1 MRGADIAGRT
11 PSSRRYLKI
20 AALIAVSLAVLVLA
34 ACGAATEP
42 QGPSACGAATARQ
55 RPSAGGA
62 ATEPQRPSVST
73 PGDIVALMDTPRLTS
88 LSSEGRVVTAEGQAT
103 RAGGDD
109 LRTYWF
115 TSLGAIAHVQHLG
128 GSLIVRR
135 VLDGTTLLDPD
146 EASQEEP
153 VGTLTDP
160 ATFLSEEDL
169 NAHAL
174 RWADEAEAIVE
185 EVNYVPFFGGAAEFV
200 LRPKDEL
207 EFMRELDLRMYEFFC
222 GLPQEPRPFLMTIVD
237 SSGAIRRVWGGFL
250 LSDPDQGLQTAR
262 MSDGTKIAI
271 AESDGF
277 AAQAPDLTKALGVD
291 AGGRPVET
299 GPVETVEGAPGP

>member
-1 MRGADIAGRT
+1 
-11 PSSRRYLKI
+11 
-20 AALIAVSLAVLVLA
+20 
-34 ACGAATEP
+34 
-42 QGPSACGAATARQ
+42 
-55 RPSAGGA
+55 
-62 ATEPQRPSVST
+62 
-73 PGDIVALMDTPRLTS
+73 MDTPRLTS
-88 LSSEGRVVTAEGQAT
+88 LSREGSVVTAEGQAT
-103 RAGGDD
+103 AAQGDD

-128 GSLIVRR
+128 GSLIVRK
-135 VLDGTTLLDPD
+135 VLAGTTLFEEHDG
-146 EASQEEP
+146 EEP

-169 NAHAL
+169 NNFAL

-250 LSDPDQGLQTAR
+250 LSDPDQGWQRAR
-262 MSDGTKIAI
+262 LSDGTKVVI
-271 AESDGF
+271 AEGDGF
-277 AAQAPDLTKALGVD
+277 AWQADDLTKALGLD
-291 AGGRPVET
+291 ASGRPVET